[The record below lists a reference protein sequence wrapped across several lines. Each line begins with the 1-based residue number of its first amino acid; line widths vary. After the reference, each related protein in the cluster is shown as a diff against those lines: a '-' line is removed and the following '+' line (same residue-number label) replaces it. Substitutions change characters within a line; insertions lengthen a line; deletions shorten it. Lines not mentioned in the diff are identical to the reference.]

1 MTDSQSK
8 NNNPAGSE
16 VVSSGR
22 SKLPQA
28 PGAGLP
34 SAGVAAQSAFIGK
47 PVRVERAYEALAT
60 MIRDRILSGE
70 LAEGDRIPSET
81 ALAREAQ
88 VSRST
93 VREALRTLEE
103 AGLVARASPKIMV
116 VQRANDE
123 RANSELQGA
132 LRRNNVTFHHLH
144 EALLVLDPELTRLA
158 AMRADATGIAR
169 LVANLA
175 AQAEH
180 LDDFGAWSELDHEF
194 HLAIAD
200 MSGNPVLSMAWR
212 PISDLLQPVL
222 QTFMTRPELTQRG
235 LDFHRRILEEIEVRD
250 SDAAALMARKHANDL
265 RATWEQ
271 AGLNFELRIGDEV
284 GLSGVTPPV
293 GHR

>member
-1 MTDSQSK
+1 MPDNQSQ
-8 NNNPAGSE
+8 NNPADDAAARA
-16 VVSSGR
+16 GR
-22 SKLPQA
+22 QPVAQA

-34 SAGVAAQSAFIGK
+34 STGVTSPSTFIGK
-47 PVRVERAYEALAT
+47 PVRVARAYEALAS
-60 MIRDRILSGE
+60 MIRDRIVSGE
-70 LAEGDRIPSET
+70 LSEGDRIPSET

-123 RANSELQGA
+123 RANSELQRA

-144 EALLVLDPELTRLA
+144 EALLVLDPGLTRLA
-158 AMRADATGIAR
+158 ALRADSAGIGR
-169 LVANLA
+169 LHANLT
-175 AQAEH
+175 QQSEH
-180 LDDFGAWSELDHEF
+180 LEDFAAWSDLDHEF

-212 PISDLLQPVL
+212 PISDLLRPVL
-222 QTFMTRPELTQRG
+222 ETFVTRPELTQRG

-265 RATWEQ
+265 RTTWEQ
-271 AGLNFELRIGDEV
+271 AGLNFERRIGDEG
-284 GLSGVTPPV
+284 GLAAPV
-293 GHR
+293 PTAGQH

>member
-1 MTDSQSK
+1 MSDARHIAT
-8 NNNPAGSE
+8 P
-16 VVSSGR
+16 
-22 SKLPQA
+22 A

-34 SAGVAAQSAFIGK
+34 SAGVAAQSTFIGK
-47 PVRVERAYEALAT
+47 PVRVARAYEALAT

-70 LAEGDRIPSET
+70 LSEGDRIPSET

-158 AMRADATGIAR
+158 AMRADAAGIAR
-169 LVANLA
+169 LEANLA
-175 AQAEH
+175 QQAKS
-180 LDDFGAWSELDHEF
+180 LDDFVAWSELDHEF
-194 HLAIAD
+194 HLAVAD

-222 QTFMTRPELTQRG
+222 QTFMSRPELTQRG

-265 RATWEQ
+265 RTTWEQ
-271 AGLNFELRIGDEV
+271 AGLNFELRIGDDA
-284 GLSGVTPPV
+284 GLASRLPAAGPA
-293 GHR
+293 